1 MACCSAGDGESVLTT
16 GPQGTAVL
24 FLTWGGQNGA
34 TAESGNYDN
43 YTRFLLVFAE
53 WFCKLSHLKCSLAMF
68 KPLLMVML
76 ESMGSLLGGSC
87 SNRQREVPSSISP
100 SIPSAGGGEPC
111 SRETCSGLCVQRPF
125 KISSIHSLHFS
136 GSSRRELMGG
146 WAAFSPILQGDG
158 GWYIVR

>member
-24 FLTWGGQNGA
+24 FLTWGGQKGA

-43 YTRFLLVFAE
+43 YARFLLIFVE
-53 WFCKLSHLKCSLAMF
+53 WFSKLSHLKCSLAMF
-68 KPLLMVML
+68 KPLLMAML
-76 ESMGSLLGGSC
+76 ESRGSLLGESC
-87 SNRQREVPSSISP
+87 SDRQRDVSSSISP

-111 SRETCSGLCVQRPF
+111 SREICSGLYFQRPF
-125 KISSIHSLHFS
+125 KISSAHCLHFS

-146 WAAFSPILQGDG
+146 WAAFSPVLQGDG
-158 GWYIVR
+158 GYCISR